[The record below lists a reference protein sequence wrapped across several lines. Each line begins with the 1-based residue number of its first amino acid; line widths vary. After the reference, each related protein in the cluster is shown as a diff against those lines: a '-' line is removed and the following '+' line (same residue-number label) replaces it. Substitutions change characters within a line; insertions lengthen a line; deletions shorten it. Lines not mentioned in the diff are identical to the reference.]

1 VRCPLCTS
9 KVFDSGLE
17 NQLSYSPK
25 KKSYYSYYSCERCHL
40 IFVSGK
46 HYTGD
51 QLQQMRIDQVTRQL
65 AEIHGAGMPIAT
77 GQRSGGVKR
86 GSGSQANEGE
96 DGGEEEE
103 DAEYEYDDEQENEDE
118 SPESSEEEDKKE
130 RKEISKTL
138 LYQ

>member
-1 VRCPLCTS
+1 MTPWRGKSTCAAPFVPPRSSIRAS
-9 KVFDSGLE
+9 KI
-17 NQLSYSPK
+17 SYRIHP
-25 KKSYYSYYSCERCHL
+25 KSYYSYFSCERCHL

-77 GQRSGGVKR
+77 GQRSGGAKR

-96 DGGEEEE
+96 DAGEEEE
-103 DAEYEYDDEQENEDE
+103 DAEYEYDDE
-118 SPESSEEEDKKE
+118 
-130 RKEISKTL
+130 
-138 LYQ
+138 